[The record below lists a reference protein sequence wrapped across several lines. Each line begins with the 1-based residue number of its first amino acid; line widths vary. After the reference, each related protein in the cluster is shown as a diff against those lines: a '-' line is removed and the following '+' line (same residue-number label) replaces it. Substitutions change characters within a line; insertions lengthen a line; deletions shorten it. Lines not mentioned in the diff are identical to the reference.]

1 MLLKQIVRE
10 KSVPLSLSLDSS
22 NAVYADL
29 LEAQSDR
36 LNGYKGRNARD
47 VLRDME
53 DVQSRSSLVDPKAWA
68 GRSRFKKML
77 EKVLRVFS
85 IWM

>member
-1 MLLKQIVRE
+1 MIVCF
-10 KSVPLSLSLDSS
+10 PD
-22 NAVYADL
+22 
-29 LEAQSDR
+29 
-36 LNGYKGRNARD
+36 G
-47 VLRDME
+47 LRI
-53 DVQSRSSLVDPKAWA
+53 QSRSSLVDPKAWA